1 MIESRVD
8 DVKSSFDSSDQ
19 TMYVS
24 GQFECPMDG
33 FDYGI
38 IEGDCMEEIVPKVS
52 FNSNID
58 VLTTPTS
65 FGSACY
71 YKRRINTFSLT
82 LYNLGNSDSH
92 SFIWNESV
100 SGSNSC
106 EIASCRLQIFESL

>member
-8 DVKSSFDSSDQ
+8 NVKSSFDSSDQ

-38 IEGDCMEEIVPKVS
+38 IEGDCMEETIPKVS
-52 FNSNID
+52 FNSNKD
-58 VLTTPTS
+58 
-65 FGSACY
+65 SACY
-71 YKRRINTFSLT
+71 YKRRINTFNLT

-106 EIASCRLQIFESL
+106 EIASCHLQIFESL